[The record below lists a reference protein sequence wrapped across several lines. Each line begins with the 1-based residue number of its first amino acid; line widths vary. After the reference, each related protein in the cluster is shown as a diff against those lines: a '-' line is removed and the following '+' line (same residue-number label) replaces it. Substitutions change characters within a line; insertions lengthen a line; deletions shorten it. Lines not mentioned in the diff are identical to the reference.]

1 MWLAF
6 WKIKGVYNDIEI
18 IEGGMTQETQTSTWA
33 LLHTKKK
40 KEHFEQLQ
48 SSLLLVFNFLVI
60 VCLNCTDIKQAA

>member
-40 KEHFEQLQ
+40 KRTL
-48 SSLLLVFNFLVI
+48 
-60 VCLNCTDIKQAA
+60 